1 MNKLNVIGSILGL
14 ALISPFTLAAGTT
27 AGTTISNQATVTY
40 DAGAGQVTATS
51 ASVNITVQELINAT
65 MQNQQVGDLAV
76 SVNETGTV
84 LKYTLTNTGNG
95 AEAFR
100 IVASNI
106 TGDQFDVNVT
116 NFYADNGDGNFDP
129 GQDSLL
135 VDGVTPNILA
145 NGNIT
150 IWILADIPATNTAGG
165 AIIDG
170 NKADVIITAQSKTF
184 LDATPAKASPNQGD
198 VVNSA
203 GDAGTDAVFGA
214 TGNISDDATYVV
226 SAIRVTIVKTI
237 EAIRDNLAS
246 NTNKPVPG
254 ADVEY
259 KLIVSVIGT
268 GSANN
273 VVVTDPLPS
282 SLALKNGIN
291 GVINVNGVDLTA
303 SSADADNASYDANT
317 NTITVN
323 LGTVAAG
330 AAATPILFT
339 TVIQ

>member
-95 AEAFR
+95 AEAFK

-106 TGDQFDVNVT
+106 TGDQFDVNFT
-116 NFYADNGDGNFDP
+116 NVYVDDGDNNFNAADT
-129 GQDSLL
+129 LL
-135 VDGVTPNILA
+135 VGGVTPSIAA

-150 IWILADIPATNTAGG
+150 IWVLADIPATNTAGG

-198 VVNSA
+198 VVNNA

-214 TGNISDDATYVV
+214 TGNISDDATYVI
-226 SAIRVTIVKTI
+226 SAIQVSIAKTI

-246 NTNKPVPG
+246 NSNKPVPG
-254 ADVEY
+254 ADVDY
-259 KLIVSVIGT
+259 QLLITVIGT